1 MTNLKQMSTFYL
13 ICSKGQ
19 TVSDDFKLS
28 WSHYLLLMRID
39 NLEERKFYE
48 LESVAMRN
56 KQHKTT

>member
-1 MTNLKQMSTFYL
+1 MSTFYL

-28 WSHYLLLMRID
+28 WSHYLLLMKID